1 MEQEN
6 KEIPKHFEEPT
17 SEIAATEVAP
27 SLETEGFIVEQP
39 MTVEEKQ
46 ELTEQLSEQTEIA
59 PIAEE
64 VKAAVQERDIAQS
77 EVDVTHEHLQGDSGE
92 IKDSGDAYEIIN
104 DLMNSGS

>member
-1 MEQEN
+1 MEQKN
-6 KEIPKHFEEPT
+6 KEIPTQFEQPSTEM
-17 SEIAATEVAP
+17 ATPEVVP

-46 ELTEQLSEQTEIA
+46 ELTEQLSGQAEVTTTT
-59 PIAEE
+59 EE
-64 VKAAVQERDIAQS
+64 VKAVAQERVVGSVETDKA
-77 EVDVTHEHLQGDSGE
+77 HEHLQGDSGE